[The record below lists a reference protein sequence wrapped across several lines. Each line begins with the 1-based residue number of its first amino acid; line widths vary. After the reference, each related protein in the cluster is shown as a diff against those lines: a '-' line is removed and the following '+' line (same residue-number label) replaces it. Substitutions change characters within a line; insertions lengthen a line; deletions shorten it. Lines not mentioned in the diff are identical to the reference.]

1 MSSGSVIR
9 SITQVG
15 TSEPFELQ
23 VARGQIPG
31 HRFVHRQGRVPTM
44 SNNTTGTVW
53 DVNDTLYP
61 WSAWDT
67 AGTITITR
75 ADAADANKS
84 VIVSGLDADYNPVST
99 TITLTNASGN
109 TSSTVF
115 KRLDLVRMN
124 GTSTNVGDITVL
136 KGATT
141 VGKINA
147 GVGQSLKGTY
157 TVPAGFTAYLTQGVM
172 TIQNGADGSG
182 TFYYRVPGDR
192 FLIGHT
198 FEVASAEYHYGFTCP
213 FALPEKS
220 DIDVRVSVR
229 TNNALVT
236 AAYDIILIKN
246 QGGL

>member
-1 MSSGSVIR
+1 MAVYDIR
-9 SITQVG
+9 SISQVG

-23 VARGQIPG
+23 LARGQIPG
-31 HRFVHRQGRVPTM
+31 HRFIHRQGRVPQM

-67 AGTITITR
+67 SGTVTVSR
-75 ADAADANKS
+75 ADAGDADKN
-84 VIVSGLDADYNPVST
+84 VIITGLDADYNPVST

-109 TSSTVF
+109 TSATVF
-115 KRLDLVRMN
+115 KRIDTVRMN
-124 GTSTNVGDITVL
+124 GTSVNIGQINVL

-141 VGKINA
+141 VARIVA

-157 TVPAGFTAYLTQGVM
+157 TVPAGFTAYITQGAM
-172 TIQNGADGSG
+172 TIQNGADATG
-182 TFYYRVPGDR
+182 TFFYRIPGDR
-192 FLIGHT
+192 FLVGHT
-198 FEVASAEYHYGFTCP
+198 FEVASSEYLYAFTCP

-236 AAYDIILIKN
+236 AAYDIILIQN
-246 QGGL
+246 GGLL

>member
-1 MSSGSVIR
+1 MTSGSVIR

-31 HRFVHRQGRVPTM
+31 HRFLHRQGRVPTM

-53 DVNDTLYP
+53 DVNDTIYP

-67 AGTITITR
+67 AGTITVSR
-75 ADAADANKS
+75 ADANDANKN
-84 VIVSGLDADYNPVST
+84 VIITGLDANYNPVST
-99 TITLTNASGN
+99 TITLTNPTGN
-109 TSSTVF
+109 TSSVVF
-115 KRLDLVRMN
+115 KRLDTIQMN

-141 VGKINA
+141 VGKIVA

-157 TVPAGFTAYLTQGVM
+157 TVPAGFTAYLPQGVM
-172 TIQNGADGSG
+172 TIQSGADATG
-182 TFYYRVPGDR
+182 TFLYRPLGGR

-198 FEVASAEYHYGFTCP
+198 FEVASSEYHYGFTCP
-213 FALPEKS
+213 LALPEKT
-220 DIDVRVSVR
+220 DIDVRASVR

-236 AAYDIILIKN
+236 AAYDMILIKN